1 MEYNK
6 PNKKAI
12 KAWRISEGIAFIIIT
27 LIVAPAMF
35 FLLRSEWDSPWKPII
50 IIGLVLLE
58 LYAIIGLLIFPQI
71 EYKQWGYLV
80 EEDRVVIRHGIF
92 FVKTTIV
99 PIIRIQNITVSQGP
113 INRSLGL
120 YKVEM
125 SLASGSFGIEGLDQ
139 ETADQISDNLKSRL
153 YARIAEKGVL

>member
-6 PNKKAI
+6 PDRKAI
-12 KAWRISEGIAFIIIT
+12 KAWRIGEAIAFLIIT
-27 LIVAPAMF
+27 AVFAPSMY
-35 FLLRSEWDSPWKPII
+35 FLRISSWDSPWKLII

-125 SLASGSFGIEGLDQ
+125 SLASGTFGIEGLNQ
-139 ETADQISDNLKSRL
+139 ETADQISENLKSRL
-153 YARIAEKGVL
+153 YIRIAEKGVL